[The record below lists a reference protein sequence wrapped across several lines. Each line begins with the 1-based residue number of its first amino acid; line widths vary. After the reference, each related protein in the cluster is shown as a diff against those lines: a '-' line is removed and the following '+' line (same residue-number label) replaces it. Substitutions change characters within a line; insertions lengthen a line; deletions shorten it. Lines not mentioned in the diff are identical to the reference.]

1 MLTLAR
7 APPEDE
13 KEKQQRLMRV
23 RRVVSIRSGLRLAL
37 LKPAALPVTPLP
49 DPPLSLL
56 LLFSLDYKGL
66 QPGMAGCSTY
76 RYQQINQLK
85 RSTAAL
91 INAAVAVVKEKK
103 RKDSAGSDETAS
115 MIKGGGYL
123 GARTMQPTIKNN

>member
-1 MLTLAR
+1 MLKYTGSHQRALRKGSQLVLTLAR

-56 LLFSLDYKGL
+56 LLLKCNLCLVFVILSKLFIVWQRSLIASWCTLCVGMPKFSKGV
-66 QPGMAGCSTY
+66 MVY
-76 RYQQINQLK
+76 
-85 RSTAAL
+85 
-91 INAAVAVVKEKK
+91 
-103 RKDSAGSDETAS
+103 
-115 MIKGGGYL
+115 
-123 GARTMQPTIKNN
+123 